1 MGRNAVLL
9 TVLFALTVTLFSVSY
24 IFLEFYK
31 LNREQYINNTF
42 LKYTV
47 ISRIYREHM
56 QKRTSTTMLEA
67 NLALYSLYTID
78 DAEAAKNIAEE
89 GKVLKSENFQAM
101 REENPFQMRI
111 FYCRDLAAVFFFLTK
126 RSNPTGPGTYFM
138 LTWSSS
144 RVLRSPTS

>member
-67 NLALYSLYTID
+67 SLYD
-78 DAEAAKNIAEE
+78 
-89 GKVLKSENFQAM
+89 
-101 REENPFQMRI
+101 R
-111 FYCRDLAAVFFFLTK
+111 
-126 RSNPTGPGTYFM
+126 
-138 LTWSSS
+138 
-144 RVLRSPTS
+144 